1 MCRSKVRVDRA
12 HSYAR
17 TVPVSVLIRHGR
29 TAANAKATLAGWTPD
44 VDLDE
49 TGRKQVSAVAARL
62 AGIPVH
68 RIVSSPLQRCV
79 QTAEALA
86 KLLPQA
92 EVGLDERLAECR
104 YGAWT
109 GQSIQDLVKEPLWQ
123 VVQQQPSAARFP
135 DGQDYPG
142 ESIAAMAARA
152 VAAVREIDADVGRLH
167 GEHAVWV
174 AVSHGDVIKA
184 VIADAAGTH
193 LDLFQRYVVDPAGVS
208 VIRYTPGRPFV
219 VRVNDSGTSL
229 ANLLQPPPEQSTDG
243 TPPSDA
249 VVGGGAGAP

>member
-17 TVPVSVLIRHGR
+17 AVPVSVLIRHGR

-49 TGRKQVSAVAARL
+49 TGREQVSAVAARL

-92 EVGLDERLAECR
+92 EVGFDERLAECR

-135 DGQDYPG
+135 DGQD
-142 ESIAAMAARA
+142 
-152 VAAVREIDADVGRLH
+152 GRLH

-229 ANLLQPPPEQSTDG
+229 ANLLQPPPEQSKDG